1 LDVLLPSELQQLV
14 DQHFEVIGWDT
25 LEKSLEI
32 RQTVVA
38 LFVFLHPVIDNQLME
53 RLPNLKVISNFGVGV
68 DHIRVNEAK
77 QRNIPTG
84 NTPDCLNDAVADLA
98 VGLCLAAARNI
109 VSGDHFAKD
118 PNTIRFNPNWF
129 GVQFSGCTLGILGMG
144 RIGEIIAKKVI
155 GFDTKTLYYNRHPK
169 SAEFEAKMCAQYVP
183 LDILLQQS
191 DFIVIV
197 VPSTPETSKMIG
209 KKQIELMKK
218 TAFLINV
225 ARGAIVDHDALV
237 DALREKKI
245 AGAALD
251 VTDPEP
257 LPRDHPLLK
266 MDNVI
271 VTPHIGSATFQTRKK
286 MTEMTIQN
294 IFDGLAARRLSW
306 LVE

>member
-1 LDVLLPSELQQLV
+1 
-14 DQHFEVIGWDT
+14 
-25 LEKSLEI
+25 
-32 RQTVVA
+32 
-38 LFVFLHPVIDNQLME
+38 
-53 RLPNLKVISNFGVGV
+53 
-68 DHIRVNEAK
+68 
-77 QRNIPTG
+77 
-84 NTPDCLNDAVADLA
+84 
-98 VGLCLAAARNI
+98 
-109 VSGDHFAKD
+109 
-118 PNTIRFNPNWF
+118 
-129 GVQFSGCTLGILGMG
+129 
-144 RIGEIIAKKVI
+144 
-155 GFDTKTLYYNRHPK
+155 
-169 SAEFEAKMCAQYVP
+169 
-183 LDILLQQS
+183 
-191 DFIVIV
+191 
-197 VPSTPETSKMIG
+197 MIG

-251 VTDPEP
+251 VTDLEP